1 VIDGFSFKKG
11 LPWGIDFQVIS
22 VLPIKLV
29 L

>member
-11 LPWGIDFQVIS
+11 LRWGIDFQVIA